1 MSFPRWRRFL
11 AESSFLRE
19 YCWKYRRFIALG
31 LLSLVVVDLL
41 EVVPPML
48 LKEAVDS
55 ITAGKAASVLAKLAG
70 IYLAVALVQSVCRY
84 GWRMYLIRTSVLA
97 ARDLRNRYSSHLFSL
112 SSSFFDKRRVG
123 DLMTLATTDVEA
135 VRMMLGMGILTL
147 ADSAFYFVVVPI
159 AMYSLSPQLML
170 LAFLPLPIIP
180 WLVMRNERQIHLR
193 FARLQECLGRISAFA
208 QEGFSGIRV
217 VKAFA
222 GEEIQLDR
230 FRELIKEYRKLS
242 LSLARVQ
249 TAFGPTLDFT
259 MSLGLASLL
268 FFGGRKLIDAGGGG
282 ANTALTLG
290 IFVAFQRYIQQMVWP
305 MAAIGLALTFY
316 QRSRTSTNRIE
327 EVLSVC
333 SDVSDPPT
341 PLLPPP
347 LKSGAATKTSGRI
360 EFRNLH
366 FRFPDST
373 ADVLRGVTLEIKAGE
388 RLAFVGAVGA
398 GKSALLSLLP
408 RLYPVGRGMLL
419 IDGIDVNDW
428 PVAEL
433 RRQVG
438 YVSQDV
444 FLFSETVVEN
454 VAFGVQDWVE
464 RSGGTAAIHEA
475 AELAA
480 VHEEVVGLA
489 QSYETRLGER
499 GVNLSGGQKQRL
511 TIARALAKSPSILV
525 LDDALSSV
533 DVQTEERILRSLRER
548 RERNTE
554 IITAHRISTIRD
566 ADRIAVLANGAIAQI
581 GTHAELIAQ
590 PAGLYWKFY
599 EQQRL
604 REDLERYLESTS
616 MDGDARMMN
625 PAR

>member
-1 MSFPRWRRFL
+1 MKSPRWQRFL
-11 AESSFLRE
+11 AETSFVRE
-19 YCWKYRRFIALG
+19 YCWKYRGFIALG

-41 EVVPPML
+41 EVIPPLL

-55 ITAGKAASVLAKLAG
+55 ITTKKGASVLGALAG
-70 IYLAVALVQSVCRY
+70 VYLLVALLQAVCRY
-84 GWRMYLIRTSVLA
+84 GWRMYLIRTSVFA
-97 ARDLRNRYSSHLFSL
+97 ARDLRNRFSSHLLGL
-112 SSSFFDKRRVG
+112 SASFLDRHRVG

-135 VRMMLGMGILTL
+135 VRMMIGMGILTL
-147 ADSAFYFVVVPI
+147 ADALFYFIAVPI
-159 AMYSLSPQLML
+159 AMYSLSPELLL

-180 WLVMRNERQIHLR
+180 WLVMRNEKQIHLR
-193 FARLQECLGRISAFA
+193 FAKLQECLSRIAAFA
-208 QEGFSGIRV
+208 QEGFSGLRV

-222 GEEIQLDR
+222 GEEHQMAR
-230 FRELIKEYRKLS
+230 FRALGKEYRELS
-242 LSLARVQ
+242 MSLARVQ

-268 FFGGRKLIDAGGGG
+268 FFGGRKLIDAGG
-282 ANTALTLG
+282 AETALTLG
-290 IFVAFQRYIQQMVWP
+290 VFVAFQRYIQQMVWP

-316 QRSRTSTNRIE
+316 QRSRTSTMRLK
-327 EVLSVC
+327 EVLAAKT
-333 SDVSDPPT
+333 DVPDPPA
-341 PLLPPP
+341 PLLPPALTP
-347 LKSGAATKTSGRI
+347 GGKTLGQI
-360 EFRNLH
+360 EFRNLS
-366 FRFPDST
+366 FRFPGGT
-373 ADVLRGVTLEIKAGE
+373 EDVLRNVTLQIRAGE
-388 RLAFVGAVGA
+388 RMAFVGVVGA

-408 RLYPVGRGMLL
+408 RLYPVGRGMLF

-464 RSGGTAAIHEA
+464 HSSGTAAIHEA

-480 VHEEVVGLA
+480 VHEDVVGLA
-489 QSYETRLGER
+489 QSYQTRLGER

-511 TIARALAKSPSILV
+511 TIARALAKSPAILV

-533 DVQTEERILRSLRER
+533 DGQTEERILKSLRER
-548 RERNTE
+548 RQRNTE

-566 ADRIAVLANGAIAQI
+566 ADRIAVLAHGTIAQL
-581 GTHAELIAQ
+581 GTHHELIAQ
-590 PAGLYWKFY
+590 SGGLYARFY

-604 REDLERYLESTS
+604 REDLERYIERQ
-616 MDGDARMMN
+616 A
-625 PAR
+625 AK